1 MKELENV
8 KSFLEPLNLN
18 ILEANKKVDA
28 LISDTLDLRNYF
40 EIFRKEINKNI
51 GEVNYKIDAIKD
63 NFNAQNNII
72 KEDIGL
78 LNKKIA
84 ALIQVNNRSFFK
96 RLFRKKL
103 VFEE

>member
-1 MKELENV
+1 M
-8 KSFLEPLNLN
+8 
-18 ILEANKKVDA
+18 EANKKVDG
-28 LISDTLDLRNYF
+28 LISDIPGLKNYF
-40 EIFRKEINKNI
+40 EIFKEENNKNI
-51 GEVNYKIDAIKD
+51 GEVNYKIDALKD

-84 ALIQVNNRSFFK
+84 ALIQANNRSFFK